1 MNPDFIGIYENVLSS
16 EDCQSIIERMEEWK
30 SSGYGIKRPSNNTT
44 RCDES
49 FFDSQQ
55 NFLLENQRAAV
66 FQALWG
72 EGYAKY
78 SEEFD
83 ILNDFKTHS
92 VDEIKGQI
100 TKSGQ
105 GYHIWHP
112 EILSANDSNRILSYI
127 LYLND
132 VDEGAETEFLYY
144 KKRVAPKQ
152 GRLLLFPAH
161 FTHTHRGN
169 TNLAEHNKYILTGWF
184 VFSHA

>member
-1 MNPDFIGIYENVLSS
+1 MNPDFIGIYDESLNS
-16 EDCQSIIERMEEWK
+16 EDCESIIATIEEWK
-30 SSGYGIKRPSNNTT
+30 SSGYGIGRPNDNTV
-44 RCDES
+44 RCDEA
-49 FFDSQQ
+49 FFDTESH
-55 NFLLENQRAAV
+55 FLTEEQRNKV
-66 FQALWG
+66 FNALWNN
-72 EGYAKY
+72 GYSKY
-78 SEEFD
+78 SSEFD
-83 ILNDFKTHS
+83 ILNTFKRHS
-92 VDEIKGQI
+92 VDQIKGQI

-105 GYHIWHP
+105 GYHVWHP
-112 EILSANDSNRILSYI
+112 EIVSADDSHRILSFI

-169 TNLAEHNKYILTGWF
+169 TNLSEHNKYILTGWF

>member
-1 MNPDFIGIYENVLSS
+1 MNPDFIGIYENVLSN
-16 EDCQSIIERMEEWK
+16 EDCESIISRMEEWK
-30 SSGYGIKRPSNNTT
+30 SSGYGIGRPDDNTI
-44 RCDES
+44 RCDEAFS
-49 FFDSQQ
+49 DTHQY
-55 NFLLENQRAAV
+55 FLTEEQRIKV
-66 FQALWG
+66 FHALW
-72 EGYAKY
+72 ENAYKKYA
-78 SEEFD
+78 SEFD
-83 ILNDFKTHS
+83 ILNTFFRHS

-100 TKSGQ
+100 TKPGQ
-105 GYHIWHP
+105 GYHVWHP
-112 EILSANDSNRILSYI
+112 EIISMRDSHRILSYI

-169 TNLAEHNKYILTGWF
+169 TNLSEHNKYILTGWF